1 MIKFDLLRDDLNKLK
16 NLNNYSHFIFCHG
29 GNNSLD
35 NIELNWKNEKKIY
48 YDGTKKIISKLS
60 KYKKKI
66 IFISSDA
73 VFDGKKGNY
82 REKSLKN
89 PINFYGKFKN
99 KIENYI
105 IKSFEDYL
113 IIRISKVFTYNKK
126 ENHFL
131 SEIYKNIYNKHYKY
145 IYDEYFS
152 PIELNEFC
160 DSVLKL
166 INKDC
171 RGIYH
176 LNSINKTSR
185 FVLAKAIL
193 NNLKIKNKIFKVSM
207 NKLNLNAK
215 RGLKLHL
222 NSKKYDKIFEIKKKT
237 TQYYINKFL
246 SNEKS

>member
-1 MIKFDLLRDDLNKLK
+1 M
-16 NLNNYSHFIFCHG
+16 
-29 GNNSLD
+29 
-35 NIELNWKNEKKIY
+35 
-48 YDGTKKIISKLS
+48 
-60 KYKKKI
+60 
-66 IFISSDA
+66 
-73 VFDGKKGNY
+73 
-82 REKSLKN
+82 
-89 PINFYGKFKN
+89 
-99 KIENYI
+99 
-105 IKSFEDYL
+105 
-113 IIRISKVFTYNKK
+113 
-126 ENHFL
+126 

-222 NSKKYDKIFEIKKKT
+222 NSKNMIKFSKLKKNNSVL
-237 TQYYINKFL
+237 Y
-246 SNEKS
+246 